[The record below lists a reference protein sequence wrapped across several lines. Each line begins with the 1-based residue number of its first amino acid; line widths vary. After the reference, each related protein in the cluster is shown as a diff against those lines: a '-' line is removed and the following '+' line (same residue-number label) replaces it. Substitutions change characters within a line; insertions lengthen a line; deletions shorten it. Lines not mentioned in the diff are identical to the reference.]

1 MAQVF
6 IPALLTSH
14 TGGLTTLEIPG
25 ETLREIVSTLVA
37 RYPSLH
43 TQFLDE
49 QHRLRSG
56 LAIAVDGEIG
66 TEGLREIVGPDAEIH
81 FVMAIKGG
89 S

>member
-1 MAQVF
+1 M
-6 IPALLTSH
+6 
-14 TGGLTTLEIPG
+14 LEIPG
-25 ETLREIVSTLVA
+25 ETLREIVATLVA

-43 TQFLDE
+43 APFLDD

-56 LAIAVDGEIG
+56 IAIAVDGEIG
-66 TEGLREIVGPDAEIH
+66 TDGLRETVGPDAEVH